1 MAITTS
7 ASTTASRGRPSVLT
21 VLRWEEVLEH
31 YQHRVTIH
39 RRLLK
44 LHAEQKIVPFA
55 RLLVG
60 VSDPRGNYSAN
71 EHGLGPLIL
80 SESENPN
87 SAQRLFD
94 VASKLRAVKKG
105 QEVPNV
111 IRSAALKYFK
121 IGVGSEASCM
131 VNPNVCWVANTRTI
145 WASLV
150 FKPDGN
156 VKLADEE
163 LELYRNE
170 DDTSEMAY
178 RKAIAHPAPAS
189 VSPGRLAD
197 ITKRT
202 VSNTEARLAFA
213 VLTTERKA
221 A

>member
-44 LHAEQKIVPFA
+44 LHAEQKIVPFLA

-163 LELYRNE
+163 LETHKDE
-170 DDTSEMAY
+170 DDTSEMA
-178 RKAIAHPAPAS
+178 AS
-189 VSPGRLAD
+189 QGNCSPRPG
-197 ITKRT
+197 
-202 VSNTEARLAFA
+202 
-213 VLTTERKA
+213 ERVA
-221 A
+221 GSFG